1 MVPSKMLLNRRNSWR
16 SFLTASVN
24 FQRPQTVCF
33 IGFGEAAEA
42 LCEGFLRADCR
53 AWDVKLDGVERD
65 SMVERI
71 GIKGIVV
78 ADSLEDG
85 VRDADWI
92 VSLVTADQAGLVCQS
107 AASLI
112 KKRAVYLEMNS
123 CSPGTKQRNALTI
136 SEAGGVLIDVAIM
149 SPVNPLRMDTP
160 MLMSGAGGDQVIR
173 LFSDFGYVV
182 EIFGEAV
189 GQASAVKMT
198 RSIMIKGIEALSA
211 ECLLTAKK
219 LGIEETV
226 IESLNNSFQGLDWST
241 RGGYNLERMCRHG
254 IRRAAEMREV
264 VNTIEEAGIDS
275 EMTRSTVQWQQRI
288 GEMGLQPSTDDL
300 DEVVNLV
307 LKKMTGFVE

>member
-1 MVPSKMLLNRRNSWR
+1 M
-16 SFLTASVN
+16 
-24 FQRPQTVCF
+24 
-33 IGFGEAAEA
+33 
-42 LCEGFLRADCR
+42 
-53 AWDVKLDGVERD
+53 
-65 SMVERI
+65 
-71 GIKGIVV
+71 
-78 ADSLEDG
+78 
-85 VRDADWI
+85 
-92 VSLVTADQAGLVCQS
+92 
-107 AASLI
+107 
-112 KKRAVYLEMNS
+112 
-123 CSPGTKQRNALTI
+123 
-136 SEAGGVLIDVAIM
+136 
-149 SPVNPLRMDTP
+149 
-160 MLMSGAGGDQVIR
+160 
-173 LFSDFGYVV
+173 V

-241 RGGYNLERMCRHG
+241 RGGYNLER

>member
-1 MVPSKMLLNRRNSWR
+1 
-16 SFLTASVN
+16 
-24 FQRPQTVCF
+24 
-33 IGFGEAAEA
+33 
-42 LCEGFLRADCR
+42 
-53 AWDVKLDGVERD
+53 
-65 SMVERI
+65 
-71 GIKGIVV
+71 
-78 ADSLEDG
+78 
-85 VRDADWI
+85 
-92 VSLVTADQAGLVCQS
+92 
-107 AASLI
+107 
-112 KKRAVYLEMNS
+112 
-123 CSPGTKQRNALTI
+123 
-136 SEAGGVLIDVAIM
+136 
-149 SPVNPLRMDTP
+149 MDY
-160 MLMSGAGGDQVIR
+160 S
-173 LFSDFGYVV
+173 
-182 EIFGEAV
+182 
-189 GQASAVKMT
+189 
-198 RSIMIKGIEALSA
+198 MIKGIEALSA